1 MSDVQASPQQF
12 NLARIY
18 MKDASVE
25 MPQGG
30 KTFLA
35 NGAPDAHIN
44 MSLSV
49 NQLENNVWETAVRI
63 TVQASVAQSNLYLIE
78 VEYAALSEIV
88 GFSEEEQQHILNVD
102 VPSMIM
108 PYITEYVSSA
118 LSRMTLPILYVPTIN
133 FYQVYQNKLA
143 EAAAAA

>member
-1 MSDVQASPQQF
+1 MSDAQPAANPSLF

-35 NGAPDAHIN
+35 NGSPDAHIN
-44 MSLSV
+44 MSLTTS
-49 NQLENNVWETAVRI
+49 QLEDNIWETAVRI
-63 TVQASVAQSNLYLIE
+63 TVQASVNNQNLYLIE
-78 VEYAALSEIV
+78 VEYAALSEV
-88 GFSEEEQQHILNVD
+88 AGFSKEEEQHILNVD
-102 VPSMIM
+102 VPSMLM
-108 PYITEYVSSA
+108 PYITEYVTSA

-143 EAAAAA
+143 GQTS